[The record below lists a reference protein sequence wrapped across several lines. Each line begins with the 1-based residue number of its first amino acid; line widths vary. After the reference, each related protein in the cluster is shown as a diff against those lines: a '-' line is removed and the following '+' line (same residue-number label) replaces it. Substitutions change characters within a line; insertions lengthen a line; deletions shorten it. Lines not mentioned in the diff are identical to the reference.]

1 MDKNTTES
9 TINELFKEI
18 DPITFSKLSRKFKS
32 MKKAQKI
39 QGVLT
44 PADWYLLE

>member
-18 DPITFSKLSRKFKS
+18 DPITFSKLINVIDVDKYI
-32 MKKAQKI
+32 KK
-39 QGVLT
+39 LT
-44 PADWYLLE
+44 VY

>member
-18 DPITFSKLSRKFKS
+18 DPITFSKLYK
-32 MKKAQKI
+32 
-39 QGVLT
+39 LN
-44 PADWYLLE
+44 